1 MTNIDIAKTILKYV
15 GRDSIEVDR
24 ALAEG
29 CIILLS
35 KADEVTITNSIGP
48 GCIAPEEAAKALTKQ
63 NKHDSKIVPKQ
74 EKTEQKQAKKPGPKK
89 STFDVGKLSALW
101 KAGWS
106 IPKIADEMGVSEPT
120 VRKYLKQIGAKETVK
135 NEQTASV

>member
-15 GRDSIEVDR
+15 GQDSIEVDR
-24 ALAEG
+24 ALCEG
-29 CIILLS
+29 VIMLLE
-35 KADEVTITNSIGP
+35 KADET
-48 GCIAPEEAAKALTKQ
+48 PET
-63 NKHDSKIVPKQ
+63 DRKIVPKQ
-74 EKTEQKQAKKPGPKK
+74 EKQEQKAPKQTARKK
-89 STFDVGKLSALW
+89 SSFDVGKLAALW

-135 NEQTASV
+135 NEQAASV

>member
-24 ALAEG
+24 ALCEG
-29 CIILLS
+29 VILILE
-35 KADEVTITNSIGP
+35 KADET
-48 GCIAPEEAAKALTKQ
+48 PET
-63 NKHDSKIVPKQ
+63 DRKIVPKSD
-74 EKTEQKQAKKPGPKK
+74 KTEPKQAKKPGPKK

>member
-15 GRDSIEVDR
+15 GQDSIEVDR
-24 ALAEG
+24 ALCQG
-29 CIILLS
+29 VILLRE
-35 KADEVTITNSIGP
+35 KADDE
-48 GCIAPEEAAKALTKQ
+48 PET
-63 NKHDSKIVPKQ
+63 DRKIVQKQ
-74 EKTEQKQAKKPGPKK
+74 EKPKQKTPKAPGKKR

-135 NEQTASV
+135 NEQAGSI

>member
-15 GRDSIEVDR
+15 GQDSIEVDR

-35 KADEVTITNSIGP
+35 KADEATFTSSIGP
-48 GCIAPEEAAKALTKQ
+48 GCIAPEEAAKILTKQ
-63 NKHDSKIVPKQ
+63 NKPDRKKVPKQ
-74 EKTEQKQAKKPGPKK
+74 EKPEQKAQKQTTRKK
-89 STFDVGKLSALW
+89 SSFDVGKLAALW

-106 IPKIADEMGVSEPT
+106 VRKIADEMGVSEPT
-120 VRKYLKQIGAKETVK
+120 VRKYLRQIGAKEKVK
-135 NEQTASV
+135 EE